1 MGLVS
6 VNIFIGDLN
15 DGVERERVKFKERAR
30 LRGYRSSLE
39 DGLEE
44 RMNMIHWEKSYQ
56 HDGTQIIKLR
66 SSVRRIICN
75 HTVTWQQERRWSFS
89 AWQVEQEYKM

>member
-6 VNIFIGDLN
+6 VNIFIADLN

-44 RMNMIHWEKSYQ
+44 RMNMIHWGK
-56 HDGTQIIKLR
+56 KL
-66 SSVRRIICN
+66 
-75 HTVTWQQERRWSFS
+75 S
-89 AWQVEQEYKM
+89 A